1 MQSVKEKM
9 SNVGAKVQ
17 EKVEEGKA
25 SAQEKVKIRFIS
37 FIHFLEGR
45 TVIVMVNP

>member
-1 MQSVKEKM
+1 MQSVKEKV

-25 SAQEKVKIRFIS
+25 SAQEKVKIRWLTIFLIPIS
-37 FIHFLEGR
+37 I
-45 TVIVMVNP
+45 TNPN

>member
-1 MQSVKEKM
+1 MLSVKEKM

-25 SAQEKVKIRFIS
+25 SAQEKVNIQEGFPLSIS
-37 FIHFLEGR
+37 F
-45 TVIVMVNP
+45 